1 MNEQQQL
8 MALMVLAEKQQAA
21 VQAAIEG
28 LKEQQKALEKAT
40 EGVQRAASSGAAAA
54 VGQTMSNASKIATE
68 AFNAATTTTLG
79 KLRAAAT
86 DADEA
91 QDRLSRATLTFGFKW
106 VGVAVVTLAACLI
119 LFSAVAFFLVGWKEY
134 QVKNLTDQ
142 RAELIEEVDKLKITI
157 NRRRLSSKSLD
168 QSARKVVQRHITKE
182 QFDDLPEGIKS
193 IIDPS
198 RISPYEGKGVKG
210 QTRKRKTQ
218 RKGNKKSRR
227 K

>member
-54 VGQTMSNASKIATE
+54 VGQTMSNASKFATE

-142 RAELIEEVDKLKITI
+142 RAELIEEVDKLKKSAAEFSKLAGKAKLSQCGEQ
-157 NRRRLSSKSLD
+157 NRLCVEVDKAAGLFGKKNID
-168 QSARKVVQRHITKE
+168 FAV
-182 QFDDLPEGIKS
+182 IKG
-193 IIDPS
+193 
-198 RISPYEGKGVKG
+198 Y
-210 QTRKRKTQ
+210 
-218 RKGNKKSRR
+218 
-227 K
+227 